1 MRTYALSDVAGKAD
15 APAFLSISRQ
25 RSFFQ
30 LPEWFALVENCW
42 AGSGYGA
49 MLLAADDGRLAIACG
64 RRRHD
69 HALRSCTNLYTT
81 EFELLGDSSNVEMAR
96 AFGRDMTSSFD
107 GLQSLQ
113 LEGFDPAVS
122 SFRALLEG
130 IRSSGWVAKPYFG
143 WAVWRERVAGTGF
156 ESYLSTRASPLRHT
170 WKRKLALLV
179 RTRAVRWQF
188 YQMGDDPGPLI
199 ALYENVRRRS
209 WKEPEPFPEFIG
221 NLICVAAAAG
231 ALRMGVLFIDEVP
244 AAAQFWI
251 VWGGRATIYKLLYAE
266 HFARFSPGTLL
277 TMEMMR
283 CVLEQDKP
291 SEIDFGRGDDS
302 YKRLWLSSRS
312 ERWGIEAA
320 NPLMLKG
327 LPRSFRIVAGMVHS
341 SIKTKVFRRGAPS
354 GSRR

>member
-1 MRTYALSDVAGKAD
+1 
-15 APAFLSISRQ
+15 
-25 RSFFQ
+25 
-30 LPEWFALVENCW
+30 
-42 AGSGYGA
+42 
-49 MLLAADDGRLAIACG
+49 
-64 RRRHD
+64 
-69 HALRSCTNLYTT
+69 
-81 EFELLGDSSNVEMAR
+81 
-96 AFGRDMTSSFD
+96 
-107 GLQSLQ
+107 
-113 LEGFDPAVS
+113 
-122 SFRALLEG
+122 
-130 IRSSGWVAKPYFG
+130 
-143 WAVWRERVAGTGF
+143 
-156 ESYLSTRASPLRHT
+156 
-170 WKRKLALLV
+170 
-179 RTRAVRWQF
+179 
-188 YQMGDDPGPLI
+188 
-199 ALYENVRRRS
+199 
-209 WKEPEPFPEFIG
+209 
-221 NLICVAAAAG
+221 
-231 ALRMGVLFIDEVP
+231 MGVLFIDEVP